1 MTMNFNEISDAIMLP
16 VLEKMAP
23 PEREKL
29 LILLRQLAHPRAY
42 PWIDA
47 QPGASNQSQKR
58 QLTPKQNA

>member
-1 MTMNFNEISDAIMLP
+1 MYMTMNFDQLSDAIMLP
-16 VLEKMAP
+16 ILEKMAP

-47 QPGASNQSQKR
+47 QLALLSKA
-58 QLTPKQNA
+58 KNA

>member
-47 QPGASNQSQKR
+47 QLALLAK
-58 QLTPKQNA
+58 TKNA